1 MHNIFF
7 CGKRADRSCQL
18 VMNNVNDLKS
28 FSGIP
33 SIGIYRERGRTV
45 STTIYHLVIG
55 NVAGLETTSQ
65 IRFAT
70 CYFFLFF
77 LVAVARRCS
86 QKKICRMLRLIGFD
100 SDGNNTSQRRMRITP
115 SINFSFFYQK
125 KSRVIYQ
132 KSSDLIVAEYIL
144 KWISL
149 FLKKFTK
156 GVNNLFFYQL
166 RATHVLFVQRNG
178 ETNEH
183 IGRFVQRMASV
194 HPIK

>member
-45 STTIYHLVIG
+45 STTIYHLVIE
-55 NVAGLETTSQ
+55 NVSGLETTFQ

-77 LVAVARRCS
+77 LVAVAR
-86 QKKICRMLRLIGFD
+86 KKMCRMLHLIGFD

-115 SINFSFFYQK
+115 SINFSFFLLEEEPCHLSKEFRPYS
-125 KSRVIYQ
+125 SRVYSKVDLSFSKEIY
-132 KSSDLIVAEYIL
+132 
-144 KWISL
+144 
-149 FLKKFTK
+149 K
-156 GVNNLFFYQL
+156 G
-166 RATHVLFVQRNG
+166 R
-178 ETNEH
+178 
-183 IGRFVQRMASV
+183 
-194 HPIK
+194 